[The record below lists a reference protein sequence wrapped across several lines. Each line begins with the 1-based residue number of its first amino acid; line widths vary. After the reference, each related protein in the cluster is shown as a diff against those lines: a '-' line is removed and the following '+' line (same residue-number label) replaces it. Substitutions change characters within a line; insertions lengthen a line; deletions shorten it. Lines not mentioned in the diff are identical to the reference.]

1 MEWSVSVWFDGSL
14 RRGIS
19 ALCGCDFMRRYSD
32 LVGVSETELPVSDRV
47 EARQVLDRLTETYP
61 TLHDKLWDAEGAWS
75 GFVTVLLN
83 GRSVEWL
90 QGLDTLVADDDTLSL
105 FPPVGGG

>member
-1 MEWSVSVWFDGSL
+1 MRIRAYATLRDLLGTSAIILSL
-14 RRGIS
+14 PGRVDI
-19 ALCGCDFMRRYSD
+19 RY
-32 LVGVSETELPVSDRV
+32 
-47 EARQVLDRLTETYP
+47 VLDRLVEAYP
-61 TLHDKLWDAEGAWS
+61 SLGGKLWDADGKWT

-90 QGLDTLVADDDTLSL
+90 QGLDTSVADDDALSL

>member
-1 MEWSVSVWFDGSL
+1 MRIRTYATLRDLLGTSAITLSL
-14 RRGIS
+14 PG
-19 ALCGCDFMRRYSD
+19 
-32 LVGVSETELPVSDRV
+32 RV
-47 EARQVLDRLTETYP
+47 EVRYVLDRLVEAYP
-61 TLHDKLWDAEGAWS
+61 SLGGKLWDVDGNWT

-90 QGLDTLVADDDTLSL
+90 QGLNTWVADEDTLSL

>member
-1 MEWSVSVWFDGSL
+1 MRIRTYATLRDLLGTSAMVLSL
-14 RRGIS
+14 PGRV
-19 ALCGCDFMRRYSD
+19 DVRY
-32 LVGVSETELPVSDRV
+32 
-47 EARQVLDRLTETYP
+47 VLDRLVEAYP
-61 TLHDKLWDAEGAWS
+61 SLGGKLWDADGNWS

-83 GRSVEWL
+83 GRSIQWL

>member
-1 MEWSVSVWFDGSL
+1 MRIRTYATLRDLLGTSAMVLSL
-14 RRGIS
+14 PGRV
-19 ALCGCDFMRRYSD
+19 DVRY
-32 LVGVSETELPVSDRV
+32 
-47 EARQVLDRLTETYP
+47 VLDRLVEAYP
-61 TLHDKLWDAEGAWS
+61 SLGGKLWDTEGDWS

-83 GRSVEWL
+83 GRSIQWL